1 VDQIS
6 PPFRIA
12 IVAMLAVCALWFT
25 VLKPKD
31 PGADTAAPDPTA
43 PGATGLSND
52 VTAAKGAAAT
62 SDAANAKVQAATGG
76 AEANATA
83 AAKPAA
89 TAKSATT
96 GAHADVAGKNGGAAP
111 STTAKAKAGD
121 ASAPLLR
128 ALDRKDTVVLLF
140 WNRRGSDD
148 RAVRRAVDA
157 TARHHGRVVV
167 KAAPVAQVARY
178 VGITSGVQVL
188 QSPTVLVIGP
198 DHKARAVTGFT
209 TKSELDQ
216 VVSDTLK
223 AAAPAKK

>member
-31 PGADTAAPDPTA
+31 PGTDTAASDPTA
-43 PGATGLSND
+43 PGVTGLSKD
-52 VTAAKGAAAT
+52 VTAAKGAAAK

-76 AEANATA
+76 VEAKADTTATA
-83 AAKPAA
+83 KS
-89 TAKSATT
+89 KSATT
-96 GAHADVAGKNGGAAP
+96 GAHAAVAGKNAP
-111 STTAKAKAGD
+111 STAAKAKTTD

-148 RAVRRAVDA
+148 RAVRRAVRA
-157 TARHHGRVVV
+157 TARHHGHVVV

-178 VGITSGVQVL
+178 GAITSGVQVL

-198 DHKARAVTGFT
+198 DRKARAVTGFT

-223 AAAPAKK
+223 AAKPAKKK

>member
-12 IVAMLAVCALWFT
+12 IVAMLAAGALWFT

-31 PGADTAAPDPTA
+31 PGADTAASDPTA
-43 PGATGLSND
+43 PGVTGLSND
-52 VTAAKGAAAT
+52 VTAAKGAAAK

-76 AEANATA
+76 TEAKATTTA
-83 AAKPAA
+83 TA
-89 TAKSATT
+89 TAKAKS
-96 GAHADVAGKNGGAAP
+96 GKNGGVAP
-111 STTAKAKAGD
+111 STTTKAKTGD

-148 RAVRRAVDA
+148 RAVRRAVLA

-178 VGITSGVQVL
+178 ESITRGVQVL

-198 DHKARAVTGFT
+198 DRKARAVTGFT

>member
-1 VDQIS
+1 MDQIS

-31 PGADTAAPDPTA
+31 PGTDTAASDPTA
-43 PGATGLSND
+43 PGVTGLSND
-52 VTAAKGAAAT
+52 VNAAKGAAAK

-76 AEANATA
+76 TAAKTDATA
-83 AAKPAA
+83 
-89 TAKSATT
+89 TSKSATT
-96 GAHADVAGKNGGAAP
+96 GAHAAVAGKNG
-111 STTAKAKAGD
+111 TTAKAGTGG

-148 RAVRRAVDA
+148 RAVRRAVRA

-178 VGITSGVQVL
+178 EAITAGVQVL

-198 DHKARAVTGFT
+198 DRKARAVTGFT

-223 AAAPAKK
+223 ASKPAKT

>member
-31 PGADTAAPDPTA
+31 AGVDTVASDPTA

-62 SDAANAKVQAATGG
+62 SDAANAKVQSATGG
-76 AEANATA
+76 TEANATA
-83 AAKPAA
+83 TAKPAA
-89 TAKSATT
+89 TATAKSKSATT
-96 GAHADVAGKNGGAAP
+96 GKHGG
-111 STTAKAKAGD
+111 TVAKAKTTD

-148 RAVRRAVDA
+148 RAVRRAVRA

-178 VGITSGVQVL
+178 EAITSGVQVL

>member
-31 PGADTAAPDPTA
+31 PGADTAASDPTA
-43 PGATGLSND
+43 PGVTGLSND
-52 VTAAKGAAAT
+52 VTAAKGAVT
-62 SDAANAKVQAATGG
+62 KSDAANANVQAATGG
-76 AEANATA
+76 TEAKTGTTA
-83 AAKPAA
+83 AATAPA
-89 TAKSATT
+89 TAKPKS
-96 GAHADVAGKNGGAAP
+96 G
-111 STTAKAKAGD
+111 TTAKAKTTD

-148 RAVRRAVDA
+148 RAVRRAVGA
-157 TARHHGRVVV
+157 TARHDGHVVV

-178 VGITSGVQVL
+178 GAITSGVQVL

-198 DHKARAVTGFT
+198 DRKARAVTGFT

-216 VVSDTLK
+216 VVSDTLE
-223 AAAPAKK
+223 AARPAKK

>member
-12 IVAMLAVCALWFT
+12 IVALLAVCALWFT

-31 PGADTAAPDPTA
+31 PGTGTAASDPTA
-43 PGATGLSND
+43 PGVTGLSND
-52 VTAAKGAAAT
+52 VNAAKGAAAT

-76 AEANATA
+76 TEAKADTTATA
-83 AAKPAA
+83 KP
-89 TAKSATT
+89 KSATT
-96 GAHADVAGKNGGAAP
+96 GRNGGNAP
-111 STTAKAKAGD
+111 STTAKAKTTD
-121 ASAPLLR
+121 ASAPLVR

-148 RAVRRAVDA
+148 RAVRRAVRA
-157 TARHHGRVVV
+157 TARHHGHVVV

-178 VGITSGVQVL
+178 GAITSGVQVL

-198 DHKARAVTGFT
+198 DRKARAVTGFT

-223 AAAPAKK
+223 AAAPAKKK

>member
-1 VDQIS
+1 MDQIS

-31 PGADTAAPDPTA
+31 PGTDTAASDPTA
-43 PGATGLSND
+43 PGVTGLSND
-52 VTAAKGAAAT
+52 VNAAKGAAAK

-76 AEANATA
+76 TAAKTDATA
-83 AAKPAA
+83 
-89 TAKSATT
+89 TSKSATT
-96 GAHADVAGKNGGAAP
+96 GAHAAVAGKNG
-111 STTAKAKAGD
+111 TTAKAGTGG

-148 RAVRRAVDA
+148 RAVRRAVRA

-178 VGITSGVQVL
+178 RP
-188 QSPTVLVIGP
+188 SPP
-198 DHKARAVTGFT
+198 ACRSCSRRPCSSSARA
-209 TKSELDQ
+209 
-216 VVSDTLK
+216 
-223 AAAPAKK
+223 ARPAPSPA

>member
-31 PGADTAAPDPTA
+31 PGADTAASDPTA

-52 VTAAKGAAAT
+52 VTAAKDAAAT
-62 SDAANAKVQAATGG
+62 SDAANAKVQAAAGGTEAKTGTT
-76 AEANATA
+76 ATATA
-83 AAKPAA
+83 AAPA
-89 TAKSATT
+89 TAKPKPGT
-96 GAHADVAGKNGGAAP
+96 P
-111 STTAKAKAGD
+111 AKAKTAD

-148 RAVRRAVDA
+148 RAVRRAVRA
-157 TARHHGRVVV
+157 TARHHGHVVV

-178 VGITSGVQVL
+178 GAITSGVQVL

-198 DHKARAVTGFT
+198 DRKARAVTGFT
-209 TKSELDQ
+209 TKAELDQ

-223 AAAPAKK
+223 AAKPAKK

>member
-1 VDQIS
+1 MDQIS

-31 PGADTAAPDPTA
+31 PGTDTAASDPTA

-52 VTAAKGAAAT
+52 VTAAKGAAAK

-76 AEANATA
+76 VEAKTGTTGTATA
-83 AAKPAA
+83 PA
-89 TAKSATT
+89 TAKPKADTT
-96 GAHADVAGKNGGAAP
+96 
-111 STTAKAKAGD
+111 SKAKTTD

-148 RAVRRAVDA
+148 RAVRRAVRA
-157 TARHHGRVVV
+157 TARHHGHVVV

-178 VGITSGVQVL
+178 GAITSGVQVL

-223 AAAPAKK
+223 AAKPAKK

>member
-31 PGADTAAPDPTA
+31 PGTDTVASDPTA
-43 PGATGLSND
+43 PGVTGLSKD
-52 VTAAKGAAAT
+52 VTAAKGVAAK
-62 SDAANAKVQAATGG
+62 SDAANAEVQAATGG
-76 AEANATA
+76 TEAKTTAT
-83 AAKPAA
+83 A
-89 TAKSATT
+89 TAKPKADTT
-96 GAHADVAGKNGGAAP
+96 GEHAAVAGKNGK
-111 STTAKAKAGD
+111 TAKAKTTD

-148 RAVRRAVDA
+148 RAVRRAVRA
-157 TARHHGRVVV
+157 TARHHGHVVV

-178 VGITSGVQVL
+178 GAITSGVQVL

-223 AAAPAKK
+223 ASKPAKK

>member
-31 PGADTAAPDPTA
+31 PGADTAASDPTA
-43 PGATGLSND
+43 PGVTGLSND
-52 VTAAKGAAAT
+52 VKAAKGAAAA

-76 AEANATA
+76 TEAKTGTTATS
-83 AAKPAA
+83 
-89 TAKSATT
+89 KSATT
-96 GAHADVAGKNGGAAP
+96 GAHATVAGKSG
-111 STTAKAKAGD
+111 TTAKAKAGD
-121 ASAPLLR
+121 AAAPLLR

-148 RAVRRAVDA
+148 RAVRRVVRA
-157 TARHHGRVVV
+157 TARHHGRVIV

-178 VGITSGVQVL
+178 ESITKGVQVL

-198 DHKARAVTGFT
+198 DRKARAVTGFT
-209 TKSELDQ
+209 TKPELDQ

>member
-1 VDQIS
+1 MDQIS
-6 PPFRIA
+6 PPFRTA

-31 PGADTAAPDPTA
+31 PGTDTAASDPTA
-43 PGATGLSND
+43 PGVTGLSND
-52 VTAAKGAAAT
+52 VTAAKGAAT
-62 SDAANAKVQAATGG
+62 KSDAANAKVQAATGG
-76 AEANATA
+76 VEAKADATA
-83 AAKPAA
+83 TTKSKPA
-89 TAKSATT
+89 TT
-96 GAHADVAGKNGGAAP
+96 GKNGGIAP
-111 STTAKAKAGD
+111 STTAKAKTTD

-148 RAVRRAVDA
+148 RAVRRAVRA
-157 TARHHGRVVV
+157 TARHHGHVVV

-178 VGITSGVQVL
+178 EAITSGVQVL

-198 DHKARAVTGFT
+198 DRKARAVTGFT

-223 AAAPAKK
+223 AAKPAKK

>member
-31 PGADTAAPDPTA
+31 PGADTAASDPTA
-43 PGATGLSND
+43 PGVTGLSRD
-52 VTAAKGAAAT
+52 VNAAKDAAAK

-76 AEANATA
+76 TEAKTGTTATA
-83 AAKPAA
+83 TAPPTAKP
-89 TAKSATT
+89 KSGTT
-96 GAHADVAGKNGGAAP
+96 GGTAP
-111 STTAKAKAGD
+111 SKTAKAKTTD

-148 RAVRRAVDA
+148 RAVRRAVQA
-157 TARHHGRVVV
+157 TARHHGHVVV
-167 KAAPVAQVARY
+167 KAVPVARVARY
-178 VGITSGVQVL
+178 GAITSGVQVL

-198 DHKARAVTGFT
+198 DRKARAVTGFT

-223 AAAPAKK
+223 AAKPAKK